1 LGYLSRGA
9 DIVVLAGSLPRDVP
23 AEYYAVLAQKLA
35 RPDLRIVVDAPGSAL
50 REALLAEP
58 WLVSPNTREAE
69 DVVGNEDAAAG
80 AAMLCHMGA
89 GNALVHDERGC
100 VASLTGD
107 GGTRT
112 LLARVDAMTEV
123 VSTVGSGDAFLAGY
137 LAGVYVGA
145 SEEDALREAVAC
157 GAASTQLL
165 GAGVLAPGDV
175 EAIARQV
182 TVHEVAAGA

>member
-1 LGYLSRGA
+1 
-9 DIVVLAGSLPRDVP
+9 
-23 AEYYAVLAQKLA
+23 
-35 RPDLRIVVDAPGSAL
+35 
-50 REALLAEP
+50 
-58 WLVSPNTREAE
+58 
-69 DVVGNEDAAAG
+69 VGNEFADDEDAATG
-80 AAMLCHMGA
+80 AAMLCQMGA

-112 LLARVDAMTEV
+112 LLARVDSMSEV
-123 VSTVGSGDAFLAGY
+123 VSSVGSGDAFLAGY
-137 LAGVYVGA
+137 LSGIYVGA

-182 TVHEVAAGA
+182 TVHEVAAGG